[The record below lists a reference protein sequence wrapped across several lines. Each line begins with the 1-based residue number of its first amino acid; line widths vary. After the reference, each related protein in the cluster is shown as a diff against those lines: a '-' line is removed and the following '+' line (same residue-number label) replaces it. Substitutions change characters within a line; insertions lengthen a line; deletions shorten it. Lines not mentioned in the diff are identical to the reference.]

1 MFLDVPWCILM
12 FIGFFAKSGTTPHET
27 SRNDGRNPP
36 RIQDGSLPSVFQG
49 GNLQCSPP
57 RDAGNERSH
66 AKKRGHHLMTYPYF
80 SIHLWY
86 FSCTFWDVSKEFNHN
101 CPANCISIF
110 RKAQLLLTLC
120 DPTNY
125 LILNQLRTLVS
136 HELHPGS
143 HFFSPVGFRTI
154 ILVGLYHHP
163 KGATIFWMM
172 EVNQGIVIYLY
183 NKSYLNTHFIYGISS
198 VLHLSNLYCSC
209 K

>member
-1 MFLDVPWCILM
+1 MKLVEM
-12 FIGFFAKSGTTPHET
+12 MAGTHQGFRMA
-27 SRNDGRNPP
+27 
-36 RIQDGSLPSVFQG
+36 VFQASFKEG
-49 GNLQCSPP
+49 ISNVPP
-57 RDAGNERSH
+57 QEMLETKGVMQKKGDTTLWRIRIFPSTCDIFH
-66 AKKRGHHLMTYPYF
+66 ALF
-80 SIHLWY
+80 E
-86 FSCTFWDVSKEFNHN
+86 TFQKNSTTHN

-110 RKAQLLLTLC
+110 RKAQLLLTLR